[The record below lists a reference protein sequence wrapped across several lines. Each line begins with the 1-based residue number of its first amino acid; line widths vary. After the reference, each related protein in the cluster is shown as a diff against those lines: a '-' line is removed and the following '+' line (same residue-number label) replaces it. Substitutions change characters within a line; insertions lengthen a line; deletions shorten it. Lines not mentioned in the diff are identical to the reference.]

1 VFIEEYLQDL
11 RRDRYR
17 PAAVARYVARAWQ
30 RGREEVARNPE
41 AARSLLVLGL
51 ALFGLAFL
59 GSVGV
64 ALAAGL
70 TEARRIL
77 LWTGLWL
84 IPLTG
89 CLLLHVGLLRDRSGY
104 ALNSVNLPTAVTA
117 ARLAIV
123 PAMALLLV
131 AQHWKIAF
139 WVVIGAMLSDVV
151 DGWLARRLRQETQLG
166 AVVDPVTDIFFHLTL
181 FLSLWVSGQVA
192 GWVAALAAIRYGGLL
207 FGGAYLYVA
216 HGPVRINSTLPG
228 KISGF
233 VMSVMVG
240 FLLLGAAY
248 GAGPLG
254 RVLLPLA
261 RDAVGILLA
270 GGVVHGA
277 IMGWYNLRHAHAEA
291 EAQRKVIRGVRF
303 GDRQG

>member
-17 PAAVARYVARAWQ
+17 PAAAARYVARAWQ

-41 AARSLLVLGL
+41 AARSIVVLGL
-51 ALFGLAFL
+51 TLFGLAFI
-59 GSVGV
+59 GSVAV
-64 ALAAGL
+64 ALGTGL
-70 TEARRIL
+70 VEARRVL

-89 CLLLHVGLLRDRSGY
+89 CLLVHVGLLRDRDGY
-104 ALNSVNLPTAVTA
+104 SLSSVNLPTAVTA

-123 PAMALLLV
+123 PGMALLLLHH
-131 AQHWKIAF
+131 HWRAAF
-139 WVVIGAMLSDVV
+139 WVVIAAMLSDVL
-151 DGWLARRLRQETQLG
+151 DGWLARRLHQETKLG
-166 AVVDPVTDIFFHLTL
+166 VVVDPVTDIFFHLTL
-181 FLSLWVSGQVA
+181 FLSLWGA
-192 GWVAALAAIRYGGLL
+192 GLLEGWVAALAALRYGGLL
-207 FGGAYLYVA
+207 FGGFYLYVA

-233 VMSVMVG
+233 VMSVMLG
-240 FLLLGAAY
+240 FLLLGSAY
-248 GAGPLG
+248 GVGPLG
-254 RVLLPLA
+254 PVLLPLA
-261 RDAVGILLA
+261 QDAVGVLLA

-291 EAQRKVIRGVRF
+291 QAQSKVIRGVRF
-303 GDRQG
+303 GDR